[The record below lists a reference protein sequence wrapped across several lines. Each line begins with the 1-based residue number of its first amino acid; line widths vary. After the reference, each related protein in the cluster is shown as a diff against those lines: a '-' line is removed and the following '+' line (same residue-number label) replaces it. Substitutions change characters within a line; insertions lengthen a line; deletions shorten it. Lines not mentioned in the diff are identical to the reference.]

1 MQTIPTI
8 INGVASQSVKNHSSK
23 GSDASTDS
31 INQCIDRLHDSIRDL
46 NKTVHVPNNSC
57 KILLIG
63 DSHIKGFA
71 DLLQSK
77 LTKEYSLFSLIKPG
91 SKSNVLKDSANE
103 IVKQLSQED
112 LLMISSGTNGLDNCS
127 KTFQN
132 LRNYL
137 VNINH
142 TNVLL
147 LNIPFR
153 FDLTNYDTMNSK
165 IIVLNKKLQKLT
177 STLPYTR
184 FLDSDNNRKLF
195 TNHGLQ
201 RNKLGKQLVT
211 AQIAQHILITLHH
224 RT

>member
-1 MQTIPTI
+1 VEMQTIPTI
-8 INGVASQSVKNHSSK
+8 INGVASHSVKNHSLK

-31 INQCIDRLHDSIRDL
+31 INQCIVRLHDSIRDL
-46 NKTVHVPNNSC
+46 NKTVHVSNNLR
-57 KILLIG
+57 KIVLIG
-63 DSHIKGFA
+63 DSHIKGFV

-77 LTKEYSLFSLIKPG
+77 LTKEYNLFSSIKPG
-91 SKSNVLKDSANE
+91 SKSNILKDTANE

-112 LLMISSGTNGLDNCS
+112 LLVISRGTNDLDNSS

-137 VNINH
+137 VNLNH

-147 LNIPFR
+147 LSIPSR

-165 IIVLNKKLQKLT
+165 ITLLNKKLQKLT
-177 STLPYTR
+177 ITLPYTR

-195 TNHGLQ
+195 TKHGLH
-201 RNKLGKQLVT
+201 RNKL
-211 AQIAQHILITLHH
+211 
-224 RT
+224 